1 MPANCEII
9 CGYHKFAI
17 MHFSYEYYGW
27 WNFYPFVAEFKF
39 KTPRVHIKNSDF
51 FCLAFFEEIK
61 LKIYRLDLRF

>member
-27 WNFYPFVAEFKF
+27 WVFYPFVAEFQF
-39 KTPRVHIKNSDF
+39 RTPRVLIKNSD
-51 FCLAFFEEIK
+51 LAFFEGIK
-61 LKIYRLDLRF
+61 LKIYVEKNF